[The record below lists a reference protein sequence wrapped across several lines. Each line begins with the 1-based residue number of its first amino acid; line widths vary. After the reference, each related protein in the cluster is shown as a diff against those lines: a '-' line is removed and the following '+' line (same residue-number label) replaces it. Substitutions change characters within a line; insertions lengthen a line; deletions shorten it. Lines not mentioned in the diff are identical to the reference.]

1 MQVGRATVQMQEWM
15 VREQRGQ
22 LLQQVRQLQEEADRF
37 GSKGGVGGD
46 GGEDAQRVSI
56 MHGGHSASRLI
67 LCTSL
72 FYNE

>member
-1 MQVGRATVQMQEWM
+1 MQVQEWM

-22 LLQQVRQLQEEADRF
+22 LLQQARQLQEEADGF

-46 GGEDAQRVSI
+46 GSEDVQRVSI
-56 MHGGHSASRLI
+56 LHGGHSASRLI
-67 LCTSL
+67 LCTIL